1 MAGKISGR
9 PKLEVV
15 KAVLL
20 RSVEDE
26 AKVAHGLT
34 LAPPCGADSKPQR
47 VDVDTGNLDDFKEA
61 LNSVSPKG
69 RASLDRSIRVATND
83 LLEQEQA
90 GTQRSVLILL
100 VGGRDSCGGG
110 AAALENA
117 LDLLKANSVK
127 LRFRFVG
134 VKAPKS
140 VRQYLK
146 GLRKRAKRA
155 GFQAQV
161 TLATSKAD
169 LTAVAEAPPQP
180 TATPTS
186 GP

>member
-1 MAGKISGR
+1 MT
-9 PKLEVV
+9 
-15 KAVLL
+15 
-20 RSVEDE
+20 
-26 AKVAHGLT
+26 LT
-34 LAPPCGADSKPQR
+34 PPCGADSKPQR
-47 VDVDTGNLDDFKEA
+47 VDADTGNLDAFKEA
-61 LNSVSPKG
+61 LNGVSPKG
-69 RASLDRSIRVATND
+69 RASLGRSIKVAAND
-83 LLEQEQA
+83 LLDQEQA

-110 AAALENA
+110 AAALEDA

-140 VRQYLK
+140 VREYLK
-146 GLRKRAKRA
+146 RLRNHAKRA

-169 LTAVAEAPPQP
+169 LTAVAEAPAKT